1 MILASW
7 QNFYLLVGE
16 ASATLIGL
24 MFVAITFGA
33 SLITEETSASARS
46 FIDPTFTHFVHVL
59 VTACLMVIP
68 NMSTTALGVLF
79 ALLALVRAS
88 ALIRIFRHMREAQAK
103 HNDIELSD
111 WLSNIVVPSACY
123 LTLAAA
129 GVAFVV
135 GHPIAFALLAAVTI
149 AIMLNGV
156 FGAWELMVSM
166 AVTRSRRK

>member
-1 MILASW
+1 MIFAAW

-68 NMSTTALGVLF
+68 NMNATWLGVL
-79 ALLALVRAS
+79 LVVLALVRAS
-88 ALIRIFRHMREAQAK
+88 ALVRIFRHMREAQQK

-111 WLSNIVVPSACY
+111 WLSNIVVPGACY
-123 LTLAAA
+123 VALAAA
-129 GVAFVV
+129 GAMFVGGVAF
-135 GHPIAFALLAAVTI
+135 AFTVLAGVTI
-149 AIMLNGV
+149 AIMLNGI
-156 FGAWELMVSM
+156 FGAWELMVWM